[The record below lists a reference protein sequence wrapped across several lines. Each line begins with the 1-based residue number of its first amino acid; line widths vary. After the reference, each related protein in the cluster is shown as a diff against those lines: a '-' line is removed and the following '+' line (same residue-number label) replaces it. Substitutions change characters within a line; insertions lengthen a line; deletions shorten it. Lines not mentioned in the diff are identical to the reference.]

1 MNERVR
7 RMTARVVESILRQY
21 GFQLISQK
29 GSHRKWRNEDLG
41 LQVIVP
47 EHRGVPYPLV
57 LYAASFREQ
66 KFLNLN
72 GEVEIANS

>member
-1 MNERVR
+1 MSERIR

-47 EHRGVPYPLV
+47 EHRGRTLPIGTLRSIFQGAKIPE
-57 LYAASFREQ
+57 SGWR
-66 KFLNLN
+66 
-72 GEVEIANS
+72 G